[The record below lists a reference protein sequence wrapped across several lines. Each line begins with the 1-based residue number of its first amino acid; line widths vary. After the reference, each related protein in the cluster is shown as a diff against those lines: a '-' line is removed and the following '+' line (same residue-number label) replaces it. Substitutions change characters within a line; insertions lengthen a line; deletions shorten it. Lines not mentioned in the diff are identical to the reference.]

1 MRVYFPS
8 QIAFSHFFFS
18 PSLVNNNDNND
29 IVIKE
34 DEQEGITL
42 IRGHAYHKFLELYKK
57 GVVSNVKSYI
67 IIID

>member
-1 MRVYFPS
+1 MRVYLPS
-8 QIAFSHFFFS
+8 QIAFSHFSFS
-18 PSLVNNNDNND
+18 PSLVNNNDV
-29 IVIKE
+29 VIKE

-42 IRGHAYHKFLELYKK
+42 IRGHAYHKCLELYKK

>member
-1 MRVYFPS
+1 MRVYLPS
-8 QIAFSHFFFS
+8 QIAFSHFSFS
-18 PSLVNNNDNND
+18 PSLVNNND

>member
-1 MRVYFPS
+1 
-8 QIAFSHFFFS
+8 
-18 PSLVNNNDNND
+18 
-29 IVIKE
+29 VIKE

>member
-1 MRVYFPS
+1 VRVYLPS
-8 QIAFSHFFFS
+8 QIAFSHFSFS
-18 PSLVNNNDNND
+18 PSLVNNND

>member
-1 MRVYFPS
+1 VRVYLPS
-8 QIAFSHFFFS
+8 QIVFSHFSFS
-18 PSLVNNNDNND
+18 PSLVNNNDA
-29 IVIKE
+29 IKE

-42 IRGHAYHKFLELYKK
+42 IRGHAYHKCLELYKK

>member
-1 MRVYFPS
+1 MRVYLPS
-8 QIAFSHFFFS
+8 QIAFSHFSFS
-18 PSLVNNNDNND
+18 PSLVNNNDV
-29 IVIKE
+29 VIKE

-42 IRGHAYHKFLELYKK
+42 ICGHAYHKCLELYKK